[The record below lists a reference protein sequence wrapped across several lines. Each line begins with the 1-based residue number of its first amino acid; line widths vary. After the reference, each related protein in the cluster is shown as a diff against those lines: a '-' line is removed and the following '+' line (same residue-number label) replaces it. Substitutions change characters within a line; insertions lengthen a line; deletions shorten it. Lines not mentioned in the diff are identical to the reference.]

1 MSETGKTGDESETE
15 ENVEDICLPLQEV
28 GELNQ
33 LESFEI

>member
-28 GELNQ
+28 GELQ
-33 LESFEI
+33 PTR